1 MATTMSIILVLLKAT
16 CLLLIALCATLAMQ
30 RASARS
36 RHVVWLV
43 ALGTLLVLPVLGA
56 WGPLQLRVLPATAAV
71 ELASGQVSGRQAPGS
86 QDAASPSA
94 SLSSIDNP
102 TVPVNAPGTSASLPF
117 GWTPVSALLALW
129 AIIAAAL
136 LAWLAWGAFQVHRIV
151 HRANALNDPAWR
163 ASLYEIA
170 DRLGLDTAPRLLR
183 SDDVKM
189 PFAAGLMTP
198 TIVLPASSDEWNAE
212 RRTAVLIHE
221 LGHVRRHDLVG
232 HTLGR
237 IACALYWFHPLVWTA
252 ARHLRAESE
261 RACDDLAL
269 TFGTR
274 PSEYAE
280 HLLDIV
286 TCVRDHA
293 TPSVALAL
301 AHRKEFEGRMLAIL
315 NPELRRQGMG
325 RMGTAL
331 LVTSLLLLA
340 VVVGGAMP
348 VERAPV
354 SATGDLE
361 LQAPF
366 QQPGADLP
374 QAIPELPVS
383 TGASV
388 KVRTKEKQQT
398 KMETS
403 TTQAVRQTQVQ
414 VQPASNAVAGTSV
427 SDSTDDERA
436 TVLARALR
444 TDTDPSV
451 RRTAAWGLGQYAEM
465 AVAADALVA
474 ALNGDNDDSVREMAA
489 WALAGANRSPAVI
502 QALSKAAS
510 QDSNLKLKS
519 TAIWA
524 LGSMGSESS
533 VDVLVAAMS
542 SSDPKVRAMAAW
554 GIGNADPDKAP
565 ATLVKALSDSDAD
578 VRRSV
583 AWALF
588 NIQDPSTLPALEAAF
603 AKETDPAL
611 QADLI
616 RAIGAT
622 GESSVDAL
630 SRLVSSPDARIRNA
644 AVTALAGGGAG
655 GPWPMPRPQPRPFP
669 TH

>member
-1 MATTMSIILVLLKAT
+1 MAPSVSIILILLKAT

-43 ALGTLLVLPVLGA
+43 ALGALLVLPALGA
-56 WGPLQLRVLPATAAV
+56 WGPLQLRVLPVTQQAA
-71 ELASGQVSGRQAPGS
+71 GS
-86 QDAASPSA
+86 QVTGIQAAGIQVTGSQAAGSQAAASPTA
-94 SLSSIDNP
+94 
-102 TVPVNAPGTSASLPF
+102 TRAPESRAALPF
-117 GWTPVSALLALW
+117 GWTLLSTLLATW
-129 AIIAAAL
+129 AIVAVAL
-136 LAWLAWGAFQVHRIV
+136 LAWLAWGAFQVRRIV
-151 HRANALNDPAWR
+151 RRAEALTDPDWQ

-170 DRLGLDTAPRLLR
+170 DRLGLDAAPRLLR

-189 PFAAGLMTP
+189 PFAAGLMAP
-198 TIVLPASSDEWNAE
+198 TIVLPAASDAWNAE

-269 TFGTR
+269 AFGTR

-315 NPELRRQGMG
+315 NPELRRKGMG
-325 RMGTAL
+325 RMGTAV

-348 VERAPV
+348 VERAALPLDSEVVAPAAQPEPSHATDAPLAVVAPPV
-354 SATGDLE
+354 
-361 LQAPF
+361 
-366 QQPGADLP
+366 
-374 QAIPELPVS
+374 VS
-383 TGASV
+383 DSSRRGQT
-388 KVRTKEKQQT
+388 REKQQT
-398 KMETS
+398 RIEVRTEQAVAVANAISTQS
-403 TTQAVRQTQVQ
+403 TTQKA
-414 VQPASNAVAGTSV
+414 AA

-436 TVLARALR
+436 AVLAKALR
-444 TDTDPSV
+444 TDSDASV
-451 RRTAAWGLGQYAEM
+451 RRIAAWGLAQYAET

-474 ALNGDNDDSVREMAA
+474 AVNSDTDESVREMAA

-502 QALSKAAS
+502 QALSKAAA
-510 QDSNLKLKS
+510 QDANLKLQS
-519 TAIWA
+519 TAVWA

-533 VDVLVAAMS
+533 VDVLIGALGSA
-542 SSDPKVRAMAAW
+542 DPKVRAMAAW
-554 GIGNADPDKAP
+554 GIGNADPHKAP
-565 ATLVKALSDSDAD
+565 PALVKALSDPDAD
-578 VRRSV
+578 VRKSA

-588 NIQDPSTLPALEAAF
+588 NIQDPGTLPALEAAF
-603 AKETDPAL
+603 AKETDPAI

-655 GPWPMPRPQPRPFP
+655 GPWPMPKPQPRPFP
-669 TH
+669 

>member
-1 MATTMSIILVLLKAT
+1 MATNLSIILVLLKAT

-43 ALGTLLVLPVLGA
+43 ALGALLVLPVLGA
-56 WGPLQLRVLPATAAV
+56 WAPLQLRILPSTAAV
-71 ELASGQVSGRQAPGS
+71 EQTLAQSAGRQVTGS
-86 QDAASPSA
+86 KDAGTPSNR
-94 SLSSIDNP
+94 SSSIDNV
-102 TVPVNAPGTSASLPF
+102 TAPVTAPGASMSFPF
-117 GWTPVSALLALW
+117 GWTILKTLLATW
-129 AIIAAAL
+129 GIVAVAL
-136 LAWLAWGAFQVHRIV
+136 LAWLAWGAFQVRRIV
-151 HRANALNDPAWR
+151 RRADALNDPAWQT
-163 ASLYEIA
+163 SLYEIA
-170 DRLGLDTAPRLLR
+170 DRLGLDAAPRLLR
-183 SDDVKM
+183 SNDVKM

-315 NPELRRQGMG
+315 NPELRRRGMG

-348 VERAPV
+348 VERTPAAITRE
-354 SATGDLE
+354 SALV
-361 LQAPF
+361 PSV
-366 QQPGADLP
+366 QQPGADVP
-374 QAIPELPVS
+374 QAMPEPVS
-383 TGASV
+383 SRASG
-388 KVRTKEKQQT
+388 KVRMREKQ
-398 KMETS
+398 ETS
-403 TTQAVRQTQVQ
+403 TAINTALTVTQTQVQ
-414 VQPASNAVAGTSV
+414 VQSTSKAPAGAAVA

-436 TVLARALR
+436 EVLARALR
-444 TDTDPSV
+444 TDSDAAV
-451 RRTAAWGLGQYAEM
+451 RRTAAWGLAQYAETVV
-465 AVAADALVA
+465 AVDALVA
-474 ALNGDNDDSVREMAA
+474 ALNGDKDEAVREMAA
-489 WALAGANRSPAVI
+489 WALENANRSPAVI
-502 QALSKAAS
+502 QALSKAAA

-542 SSDPKVRAMAAW
+542 SSDPKVRSMAAW

-565 ATLVKALSDSDAD
+565 AALVKALSDGDAN

-583 AWALF
+583 AWALY
-588 NIQDPSTLPALEAAF
+588 NIEDPGTLPALEVAF

-669 TH
+669 N

>member
-1 MATTMSIILVLLKAT
+1 MGTSLSIALVLLKAT

-43 ALGTLLVLPVLGA
+43 ALGALLVLPALAA
-56 WGPLQLRVLPATAAV
+56 WAPLQLRVLPAPAAATVDLRAAGQAVAGEVAGDPVVSEPVAPGATASQPVRDTGSPLPLGWTVLGVLLAVWAIVAAV
-71 ELASGQVSGRQAPGS
+71 
-86 QDAASPSA
+86 
-94 SLSSIDNP
+94 
-102 TVPVNAPGTSASLPF
+102 
-117 GWTPVSALLALW
+117 
-129 AIIAAAL
+129 L
-136 LAWLAWGAFQVHRIV
+136 LAWLAWGAFQVRRIV
-151 HRANALNDPAWR
+151 RRADALNDPAWQ

-170 DRLGLDTAPRLLR
+170 DRLELDAAPRLLR

-198 TIVLPASSDEWNAE
+198 TVVLPAASDDWSAE

-269 TFGTR
+269 AFGTR

-280 HLLDIV
+280 HLLDII

-293 TPSVALAL
+293 TPSIALAL

-315 NPELRRQGMG
+315 NPDLRRKGMG
-325 RMGTAL
+325 RIGTGL
-331 LVTSLLLLA
+331 LVSSLLLLA
-340 VVVGGAMP
+340 VVVGGAAP
-348 VERAPV
+348 VERAAVAADPV
-354 SATGDLE
+354 RSE
-361 LQAPF
+361 EPRPQEPPVQADVAPAA
-366 QQPGADLP
+366 PVP
-374 QAIPELPVS
+374 QVVAN
-383 TGASV
+383 TKTA
-388 KVRTKEKQQT
+388 KARVRQ
-398 KMETS
+398 ETS
-403 TTQAVRQTQVQ
+403 TTRTEVTAHAAMQVIAQ
-414 VQPASNAVAGTSV
+414 SSAAGSVAN
-427 SDSTDDERA
+427 DSTDDERA
-436 TVLARALR
+436 AVLARALR
-444 TDTDPSV
+444 TDSDPSV
-451 RRTAAWGLGQYAEM
+451 RRTAAWGLAQYADE

-474 ALNGDNDDSVREMAA
+474 ALASDSDESVKEMAA
-489 WALAGANRSPAVI
+489 WALAGANHGPAVV
-502 QALSKAAS
+502 QALRKAVQ
-510 QDSNLKLKS
+510 QDANPKLQS
-519 TAIWA
+519 TAVWA
-524 LGSMGSESS
+524 LGSIGDESS
-533 VDVLVAAMS
+533 VDVLVIAMTS
-542 SSDPKVRAMAAW
+542 PDAKVRAMAAW
-554 GIGNADPDKAP
+554 GIGNSNPRKAP
-565 ATLVKALSDSDAD
+565 ATLVKGLSDPDEN
-578 VRRSV
+578 VRRNT

-603 AKETDPAL
+603 AKETNPAM

-644 AVTALAGGGAG
+644 AVTALAGGGGG
-655 GPWPMPRPQPRPFP
+655 GPWPMPKPRPRP
-669 TH
+669 TPNP

>member
-1 MATTMSIILVLLKAT
+1 MAPSLSIILLLLKAT
-16 CLLLIALCATLAMQ
+16 CLLLIALSATLAMQ

-43 ALGTLLVLPVLGA
+43 ALGALLVLPALGA
-56 WGPLQLRVLPATAAV
+56 WGPLELRVLPASEESAV
-71 ELASGQVSGRQAPGS
+71 GSGQSAGSRQPTGV
-86 QDAASPSA
+86 PS
-94 SLSSIDNP
+94 SVVETGIV
-102 TVPVNAPGTSASLPF
+102 TPVTGNEPVTAVTPSLPA
-117 GWTPVSALLALW
+117 GWTVLGAVLAIWGSVAL
-129 AIIAAAL
+129 AL
-136 LAWLAWGAFQVHRIV
+136 LAWLAWGAFQVRRIV
-151 HRANALNDPAWR
+151 RRADALTDPAWQT
-163 ASLYEIA
+163 SLYEIA
-170 DRLGLDTAPRLLR
+170 DRLGLDAAPRLLR
-183 SDDVKM
+183 SEQVKM
-189 PFAAGLMTP
+189 PFAAGLMAP
-198 TIVLPASSDEWNAE
+198 TIVLPASSDEWTAE

-269 TFGTR
+269 AFGTR

-315 NPELRRQGMG
+315 NPELRRKGMG

-354 SATGDLE
+354 AAPVEVVIEAPAAPSVAEPTPAPAPLAKKKTETRLESSTATTAKSAAT
-361 LQAPF
+361 
-366 QQPGADLP
+366 
-374 QAIPELPVS
+374 
-383 TGASV
+383 
-388 KVRTKEKQQT
+388 
-398 KMETS
+398 
-403 TTQAVRQTQVQ
+403 
-414 VQPASNAVAGTSV
+414 AG
-427 SDSTDDERA
+427 DSTDDERA
-436 TVLARALR
+436 TVLAKALR
-444 TDTDPSV
+444 TDSDATV
-451 RRTAAWGLGQYAEM
+451 RRTAAWGLERYAET

-474 ALNGDNDDSVREMAA
+474 AVNSDADDSVREMAA
-489 WALAGANRSPAVI
+489 WALASANQSPAVI
-502 QALSKAAS
+502 QALTKAAA
-510 QDSNLKLKS
+510 QDANPRLKS

-524 LGSMGSESS
+524 LGSMGSASS
-533 VDVLVAAMS
+533 IDVLVAALAS
-542 SSDPKVRAMAAW
+542 PDAKVRSMAAW
-554 GIGNADPDKAP
+554 GIGNAEPKQAP
-565 ATLVKALSDSDAD
+565 AALVKALSDSDVN

-588 NIQDPSTLPALEAAF
+588 NIQDPTTLPALEAAF
-603 AKETDPAL
+603 AKETDPAI
-611 QADLI
+611 QADLV

-644 AVTALAGGGAG
+644 AVTALAGGRAG
-655 GPWPMPRPQPRPFP
+655 GPWPMPRPQPRPNP
-669 TH
+669 